1 MSVVGALIEIPTM
14 LSLVK
19 TAQFFRRRLYH
30 GTLDKKV
37 CVILYEPCKCVC
49 SFFIFFSKS
58 IDVSYVVVRH

>member
-19 TAQFFRRRLYH
+19 TAEMFRRRLYN

-37 CVILYEPCKCVC
+37 RGWGWFGGVGVC
-49 SFFIFFSKS
+49 TI
-58 IDVSYVVVRH
+58 